1 MKLIRQPK
9 KIAQVNDFT
18 KIFIFIVVFV
28 RFFIH
33 DANADAINEKLISV
47 FRIPQN
53 AYIKISLSACISRE
67 NINNNSLDLDKS
79 INLLLMDL
87 ANDIAYLDYIIKKYP
102 NNSEYSKYVL
112 DKIVVGFR
120 EGYFRQVKNLQSE
133 NLVVSYEDN
142 SHVNL
147 KEIYENIKV
156 NPKNNEDFKM
166 WFTKY
171 FPKN

>member
-1 MKLIRQPK
+1 MKLKRQPK
-9 KIAQVNDFT
+9 KIAQVNNII
-18 KIFIFIVVFV
+18 KKFIFIVISARLFTY
-28 RFFIH
+28 

-53 AYIKISLSACISRE
+53 AYIKISLLACISRE
-67 NINNNSLDLDKS
+67 NANNNSLDLNKS
-79 INLLLMDL
+79 INLLVMDL
-87 ANDIAYLDYIIKKYP
+87 ANDIAYLHYIIKKYP
-102 NNSEYSKYVL
+102 NDSEYPKYVL

-133 NLVVSYEDN
+133 NLVVSYEDD

-156 NPKNNEDFKM
+156 NPKNNKDFKM
-166 WFTKY
+166 WFNKY

>member
-53 AYIKISLSACISRE
+53 AYIKISLLACISRE

-147 KEIYENIKV
+147 KEIYENIQNK
-156 NPKNNEDFKM
+156 
-166 WFTKY
+166 
-171 FPKN
+171 

>member
-1 MKLIRQPK
+1 
-9 KIAQVNDFT
+9 
-18 KIFIFIVVFV
+18 
-28 RFFIH
+28 
-33 DANADAINEKLISV
+33 
-47 FRIPQN
+47 
-53 AYIKISLSACISRE
+53 
-67 NINNNSLDLDKS
+67 
-79 INLLLMDL
+79 MDL